1 MQPKNGNIIT
11 IFWLPYYRNKAN
23 NSKEVIVYNQLTVKN
38 ESFLIFDNQK
48 KNRILVFSSKSGLY
62 MLSKS
67 LFWNADGTF
76 HTASR

>member
-11 IFWLPYYRNKAN
+11 IFGLPYYRNKAN

-48 KNRILVFSSKSGLY
+48 KIVF
-62 MLSKS
+62 
-67 LFWNADGTF
+67 
-76 HTASR
+76 

>member
-1 MQPKNGNIIT
+1 MQPNNGN
-11 IFWLPYYRNKAN
+11 KAT

-38 ESFLIFDNQK
+38 EFFLIFDNQET
-48 KNRILVFSSKSGLY
+48 NRILVFASKRGLY
-62 MLSKS
+62 MLSES